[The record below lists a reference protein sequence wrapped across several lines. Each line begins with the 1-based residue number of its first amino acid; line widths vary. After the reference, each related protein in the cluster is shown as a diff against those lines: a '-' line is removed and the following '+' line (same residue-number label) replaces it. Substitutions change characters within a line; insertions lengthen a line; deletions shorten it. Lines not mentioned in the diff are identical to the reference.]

1 MSPSFRLKRSQGI
14 TPRPLGA
21 CTIRFGP
28 RGCLAG
34 ASQETK
40 SRRSISRVRDERGSP
55 GLILAELLLY
65 RVPITAPQHNSHL
78 LRPSLASVLISP
90 FHRQS
95 RYSDSVL
102 SCWSCPWLLFSV
114 DASSQKGETMKSLGP
129 CFCICGPGTSQLSW
143 PARPFSLDFVESMS
157 SSAALLSHFKTGF
170 PDLLSL
176 VSFFLDSS
184 DVQVQLRLWA
194 NTEKFTDRTTK
205 VQYGRYRIVFERID
219 TIVDVKGRE
228 ERKPR
233 DDLVAV

>member
-1 MSPSFRLKRSQGI
+1 
-14 TPRPLGA
+14 
-21 CTIRFGP
+21 
-28 RGCLAG
+28 
-34 ASQETK
+34 
-40 SRRSISRVRDERGSP
+40 
-55 GLILAELLLY
+55 
-65 RVPITAPQHNSHL
+65 
-78 LRPSLASVLISP
+78 
-90 FHRQS
+90 
-95 RYSDSVL
+95 
-102 SCWSCPWLLFSV
+102 
-114 DASSQKGETMKSLGP
+114 MKSLGP